1 LSSVQQGNFVA
12 NDPRWRSHLCRSI
25 NSISRRSLS
34 STHSHTHTTTHHT
47 NHTHTHIHI
56 HTQFLIRMSFSPSFV
71 PPLSRRNL
79 SSPLLS
85 SLVYLRSDISIETIS
100 HRRNPTRRTA
110 GPYTVPCDAI
120 ITRRD
125 QRGYNIDQPDRLAK
139 RKELVRTKGFFPI
152 LVSSRTLY
160 IPCLSLS
167 LSKPS
172 KRSSLPFRNNNI
184 PYDLDYPHDSSLS
197 SPSPTHSPFHRPTTN
212 P

>member
-1 LSSVQQGNFVA
+1 MGLIVFNRVAHYDLKSYQTRSEAIRGESPLSSVQQGNFVA

-139 RKELVRTKGFFPI
+139 RKETRTDKGLLPEPRLFPYP
-152 LVSSRTLY
+152 LH
-160 IPCLSLS
+160 SLS
-167 LSKPS
+167 F
-172 KRSSLPFRNNNI
+172 PFALETLETI
-184 PYDLDYPHDSSLS
+184 VASLS
-197 SPSPTHSPFHRPTTN
+197 QQ
-212 P
+212 